1 MIEIRIS
8 LQEHEGKDENEI
20 ALAEEGFE
28 ILKNIS
34 KELLFSGCDRDI
46 RNDDG
51 NTARD
56 IFEENE
62 TYFNEFELKKGQYI
76 LTKPSPCSCLRLTRP
91 IEKVKRNR
99 IT

>member
-1 MIEIRIS
+1 MVEIRIS
-8 LQEHEGKDENEI
+8 MDEDPDKDENEI
-20 ALAEEGFE
+20 ALAKEGFE

-51 NTARD
+51 LTARD
-56 IFEENE
+56 IFEQNKEHFDE
-62 TYFNEFELKKGQYI
+62 DELKKGKYI
-76 LTKPSPCSCLRLTRP
+76 LTKPKPCSCLRLTRP